1 MLSRRKG
8 ERICIGDV
16 EIIISEIARS
26 HVRIAVRA
34 PAGQQILRGE
44 VKDSIEAQ
52 NRAAAASLPA
62 DAAAAEG
69 VAAVEAPRTVDLR
82 DFLNK
87 RKT

>member
-1 MLSRRKG
+1 MLTRRRG
-8 ERICIGDV
+8 ERICIGDI
-16 EIIISEIARS
+16 EIIVSEIARS

-52 NRAAAASLPA
+52 NRAAAASQPE

-69 VAAVEAPRTVDLR
+69 AATLEAPRRVDLR
-82 DFLNK
+82 EFLGK
-87 RKT
+87 KKT